1 SPSSLCRTGHVW
13 HQVAANDSCRL
24 SVAGSPTDLTLPLP
38 VRVSVATP
46 LFLIRV
52 DAPGCACRGA
62 GGPDRGTVLRRRR
75 GSRRSATATEDTARR
90 SSRRRARQPAGGPS
104 GSSPHRDRGR
114 SRRRHRGP
122 NRYGPGG
129 RRGSKRTTPASVNC
143 AHDPKRAAHPGLT
156 ARKDLYVLICPSC
169 HFLLTQL
176 PSEDRRLSR
185 ASATSAPPSAQPAS
199 PRRLCRLKWL
209 DS

>member
-1 SPSSLCRTGHVW
+1 
-13 HQVAANDSCRL
+13 
-24 SVAGSPTDLTLPLP
+24 
-38 VRVSVATP
+38 
-46 LFLIRV
+46 
-52 DAPGCACRGA
+52 
-62 GGPDRGTVLRRRR
+62 
-75 GSRRSATATEDTARR
+75 
-90 SSRRRARQPAGGPS
+90 
-104 GSSPHRDRGR
+104 SSPHRDRGR

-209 DS
+209 DSIPSQMSTRKAVHEADDQTPLWLSRRRDEEGIRLRPVSPARPPGARLPRVARVGTERTPGARGQAGAEGPRADEDGRGEGGREGDR